1 MKKLFVIFLVI
12 ISVFALTACGE
23 EENKDGTEIPSEE
36 IGEIEATNGSKM
48 TVHVGVYEFEANIFE
63 NETAR
68 AFGSI
73 LPLTVR
79 MEAMPHEK
87 YYYLPNPLVSD
98 AKTVGRIE
106 AGDIMLW
113 GNDCLVVFYE
123 SFDTSY
129 RYTRIGKIIDT
140 NDLSAAV
147 GSGSVTV
154 TFRVS

>member
-12 ISVFALTACGE
+12 VSIFALTACGE

-36 IGEIEATNGSKM
+36 IGETEEMNGSKL
-48 TVHVGVYEFEANIFE
+48 TVRVGSYEFEADMFE

-68 AFGSI
+68 AFRSI

-87 YYYLPNPLVSD
+87 YYYLPDPLVSD

-113 GNDCLVVFYE
+113 GNDCLVLFYE

-129 RYTRIGKIIDT
+129 RYTRIGKITDAT
-140 NDLSAAV
+140 ALSAAV

>member
-23 EENKDGTEIPSEE
+23 EENKDGTEISSEE
-36 IGEIEATNGSKM
+36 IYGSKM
-48 TVHVGVYEFEANIFE
+48 TLTVGAYEFEADLFD
-63 NETAR
+63 NETVR
-68 AFGSI
+68 AFRSI
-73 LPLTVR
+73 LPLKLP
-79 MEAMPHEK
+79 MNAMPHEK
-87 YYYLPNPLVSD
+87 YYNLPNPLVSD

-106 AGDIMLW
+106 EGDIMLW
-113 GNDCLVVFYE
+113 GNDCLVLFYE

-129 RYTRIGKIIDT
+129 RYTRIGKITDA
-140 NDLSAAV
+140 NALAAAV

>member
-12 ISVFALTACGE
+12 VSIFALTACGE
-23 EENKDGTEIPSEE
+23 VENKDGTEIPSEE
-36 IGEIEATNGSKM
+36 IGETEEMNGSKL
-48 TVHVGVYEFEANIFE
+48 TVRVGSYEFEADMFE

-68 AFGSI
+68 AFRSI

-113 GNDCLVVFYE
+113 GNDCLVLFYE

-129 RYTRIGKIIDT
+129 RYTRIGKITDA
-140 NDLSAAV
+140 NALSAAV